1 MSERAEPSVRIGIR
15 EIYDKLCAVER
26 DVSEL
31 KRAETARLEAA
42 RGRDRHRA
50 LLYGTAATA
59 LSGLAAGAAA
69 LVK

>member
-1 MSERAEPSVRIGIR
+1 MSEREEPSVHIGIR

-26 DVSEL
+26 DVSDL
-31 KRAETARLEAA
+31 KRAEAARQEAA
-42 RGRDRHRA
+42 RGREGHRV

-69 LVK
+69 LIK